1 VDVTDGGNKGGGRE
15 DADARDGHE
24 KRDGRNQRGEVLE
37 LPLEIVGLGLEFLDL
52 GEGLGKGGPEIG
64 RERVIIESEVGL
76 GQEGASA
83 LGNRD
88 AKLAEKTT
96 DGIDT
101 GGAGAEITGA
111 KTVQGRDGLLVQGFN
126 GDRGD
131 ILIPS
136 SLEESLGVGPIGLV
150 ALAIASHMGGREQGD
165 LMAKGLKLS
174 SPVMS
179 RATGFHQ
186 DVGRR
191 MMQEE
196 GPEALAREPVLLIH
210 ATGSMGH
217 SDLEDRLCEIHGD
230 LGSLHEDS
238 SPLIGLRGR

>member
-1 VDVTDGGNKGGGRE
+1 MLKL
-15 DADARDGHE
+15 AL
-24 KRDGRNQRGEVLE
+24 EV
-37 LPLEIVGLGLEFLDL
+37 ISFGLEFLDL
-52 GEGLGKGGPEIG
+52 GEGLGERSPEIRG
-64 RERVIIESEVGL
+64 QAVILESEVDL

-83 LGNRD
+83 QRHGD
-88 AKLAEKTT
+88 AELSQEAT

-101 GGAGAEITGA
+101 GSAGAEITGA
-111 KTVQGRDGLLVQGFN
+111 KAVQRIEGLLIQGFD

-131 ILIPS
+131 VLIAS
-136 SLEESLGVGPIGLV
+136 SLEQGFSVGPVGFV
-150 ALAIASHMGGREQGD
+150 SLAVASHMGGREQGD
-165 LMAKGLKLS
+165 LMAEGLEFA

-186 DVGRR
+186 DMGRR
-191 MMQEE
+191 MVQEE

-230 LGSLHEDS
+230 LGSVRY
-238 SPLIGLRGR
+238 PITQIT

>member
-1 VDVTDGGNKGGGRE
+1 
-15 DADARDGHE
+15 
-24 KRDGRNQRGEVLE
+24 VLE
-37 LPLEIVGLGLEFLDL
+37 LALEVVGLGLEFLDL
-52 GEGLGKGGPEIG
+52 GEGLGKGSPEIG
-64 RERVIIESEVGL
+64 GEVVIIESEVGL
-76 GQEGASA
+76 GQEGTSA

-111 KTVQGRDGLLVQGFN
+111 KAVQGIDGLLVQGFDR
-126 GDRGD
+126 DRGD
-131 ILIPS
+131 VLLAS
-136 SLEESLGVGPIGLV
+136 GLEEGFGVGPVRLV
-150 ALAIASHMGGREQGD
+150 ALTVASHMGGREQGD
-165 LMAKGLKLS
+165 LVAERLELA

-186 DVGRR
+186 DVSGG